1 LKKLMFVI
9 SIIVTLTYFNV
20 QTVRAF
26 DGAEVFDIQKG
37 EVIKTIKNSANLQSE
52 VEKWLSSI
60 TGSVGSFKIEPDN
73 GIGLKIELAPP
84 LKVKNQWITG
94 TVTEVVLFISE
105 KETYYPTLLIFTK
118 ENSVIA
124 VNIQYDL
131 KMFLKKN
138 NLFKPEFNLNNPP
151 KDK

>member
-1 LKKLMFVI
+1 MKKLMVVI
-9 SIIVTLTYFNV
+9 SIIVSLTYFNV

-84 LKVKNQWITG
+84 VKVKNQWITG

-105 KETYYPTLLIFTK
+105 KETYYPTLLILTK

-131 KMFLKKN
+131 KMFLKMN

>member
-1 LKKLMFVI
+1 MFVVT
-9 SIIVTLTYFNV
+9 IIVQLICFND
-20 QTVRAF
+20 QTVHAF

-37 EVIKTIKNSANLQSE
+37 EVIKIIKNSANLQSE

-60 TGSVGSFKIEPDN
+60 AGTVGSLKMEPDS
-73 GIGLKIELAPP
+73 GIGLKIELVPP
-84 LKVKNQWITG
+84 LKVENQWITG
-94 TVTEVVLFISE
+94 TVTEVALFISE

-131 KMFLKKN
+131 MMFLKKN
-138 NLFKPEFNLNNPP
+138 KLFKPEFNLNNPP

>member
-1 LKKLMFVI
+1 LKKLLFVI
-9 SIIVTLTYFNV
+9 SIIVQLVCFNE
-20 QTVRAF
+20 QTVHAF

-52 VEKWLSSI
+52 VEQWLSSI

-73 GIGLKIELAPP
+73 GIGLKIEQAPP

-94 TVTEVVLFISE
+94 TVTEAVLFISE
-105 KETYYPTLLIFTK
+105 KETYYPTLLILTK

-131 KMFLKKN
+131 KMFLKMN